1 MDLQKLL
8 KIIAI
13 AIGVISIIFLV
24 NIIATGNDA
33 IKAGQSESS
42 VGIYMYL
49 SYFVL
54 TAAIMSVVIFT
65 ASNFISNAASS
76 KNTLISITV
85 FISLTLICYFFAS
98 GDETLLKDGS
108 VLSTSQSKMVGAGLS
123 LFYILAFIAAGI
135 MLFFGIK
142 KSINK

>member
-13 AIGVISIIFLV
+13 AIGVISIIFLI

-49 SYFVL
+49 AY
-54 TAAIMSVVIFT
+54 
-65 ASNFISNAASS
+65 
-76 KNTLISITV
+76 
-85 FISLTLICYFFAS
+85 Y
-98 GDETLLKDGS
+98 
-108 VLSTSQSKMVGAGLS
+108 
-123 LFYILAFIAAGI
+123 
-135 MLFFGIK
+135 
-142 KSINK
+142 